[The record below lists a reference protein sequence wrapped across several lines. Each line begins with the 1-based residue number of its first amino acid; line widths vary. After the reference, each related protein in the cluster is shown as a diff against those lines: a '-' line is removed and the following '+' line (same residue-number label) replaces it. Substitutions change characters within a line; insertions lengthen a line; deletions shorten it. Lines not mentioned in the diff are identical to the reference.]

1 MKSKLLFIAAGLLMS
16 VILSAQEKPETAGKI
31 MDDAFKLA
39 SKEGKSV
46 MIVFH
51 ASWCGWC
58 HKMDSSMNDV
68 SCKKMFESNYVTC
81 HLTVDESADKKNLE
95 TPGADAFRKK
105 YHGENEGLPFW
116 LIFDK
121 KGNLLADSRMLA
133 PGETVAKEHSNV
145 GCPASKEEVA
155 YLVSVLKKTSKLN
168 DDELQII
175 GERFRK
181 NN

>member
-1 MKSKLLFIAAGLLMS
+1 MKIKHFAILTFLLSLFAFATAQQSDIPAELTAALKKAGTEKKN
-16 VILSAQEKPETAGKI
+16 VI
-31 MDDAFKLA
+31 
-39 SKEGKSV
+39 V
-46 MIVFH
+46 MFH

-58 HKMDSSMNDV
+58 HKMDSSMNDA
-68 SCKKMFESNYVTC
+68 SCKKMFDANYVTT
-81 HLTVDESADKKNLE
+81 HLTVDESAGKKNLE

-116 LIFDK
+116 LILDK

-133 PGETVAKEHSNV
+133 PGETVAKEHSSV

-155 YLVSVLKKTSKLN
+155 YLISVLKKTSKLN

-175 GERFRK
+175 GERFSK